1 MTSAAIVGPAMQD
14 RRDIAVAIER
24 FEHESGLSSPEF
36 IRRYLDGEFG
46 RVAWARVWFDL
57 LR

>member
-1 MTSAAIVGPAMQD
+1 MTSSAIVRPAMPD
-14 RRDIAVAIER
+14 RRDIAAAIER
-24 FEHESGLSSPEF
+24 FEHESGLDSPEF
-36 IRRYLDGEFG
+36 VRRYLNGEFG